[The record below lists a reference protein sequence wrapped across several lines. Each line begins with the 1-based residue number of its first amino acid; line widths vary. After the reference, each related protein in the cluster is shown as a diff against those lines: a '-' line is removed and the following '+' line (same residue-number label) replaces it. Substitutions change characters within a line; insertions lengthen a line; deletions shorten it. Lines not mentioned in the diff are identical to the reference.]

1 MPTTESGRELV
12 SKYLDKNNISIVS
25 LATTYGVGKM
35 YMSQVLSGV
44 KQNPAANAMILKII
58 DDLKIRGSD

>member
-1 MPTTESGRELV
+1 MPTTATGRELIND
-12 SKYLDKNNISIVS
+12 YLDKNHITIIS